1 MNYNFDEII
10 DRRHTNA
17 LNTDGFRGYIFHA
30 GPEKVFAF
38 KDEEFVRMWVADM
51 EFGVA
56 PEILDALRARI
67 DRRIFGYTGLYDDE
81 YYHTFSNWCKDHY
94 DWHFPKEQLCI
105 SPGIIPAL
113 YQLTEMLCT
122 AGEKV
127 LLNTPAYGYFLH
139 AAEYAGVDVL
149 TSPLHKKTD
158 GTFAVDFEDF
168 ERKCA
173 DPACKLV
180 FWCNPHNPTG
190 RMWTE
195 EELRRVAAII
205 EKYNLW
211 VVSDEI
217 HCDLIRCG
225 RRHIPM
231 AKVMDRYPKLI
242 TCMAPT
248 KTFNMAGLAFSNI
261 IIRDPALRAR
271 YQERDKLFGMVNPMS
286 LTAVQAAYAHGG
298 AWHEALKQYLDE
310 NFAFVK
316 AFLAREL
323 PEAVMYIP
331 EATYLAWVDLSRC
344 LPDVADLPDFFANKA
359 GVLLEGGDS
368 LFVGNA
374 QGYVRL
380 NLFQKIDEREVFP
393 QPTRLCLV
401 VQGEVKRDVP
411 RLVSRCQCGGVFLA
425 LLLAYAHGGV
435 LLRLARG
442 EYGGKVIH
450 SASFVLY
457 EEHAVFFPDVGAV
470 HQHQSSKYLVHVIL
484 LLVRPLLFS

>member
-1 MNYNFDEII
+1 MTYNFDEII

-51 EFGVA
+51 EFAVA

-81 YYHTFSNWCKDHY
+81 YYRTFSKWCRDHY
-94 DWHFPKEQLCI
+94 DWSFPKEQLCV

-113 YQLTEMLCT
+113 YQLTETLC
-122 AGEKV
+122 GPDEKV

-139 AAEYAGVDVL
+139 AAEYASVDVL
-149 TSPLHKKTD
+149 TSPLHKKAD
-158 GTFAVDFEDF
+158 GTFEVDYEDF

-195 EELRRVAAII
+195 EELHRVAAII

-271 YQERDKLFGMVNPMS
+271 FQERDKLFGMVNPMS
-286 LTAVQAAYAHGG
+286 LTAAQAAYSRGG

-316 AFLAREL
+316 AFLSQEL

-359 GVLLEGGDS
+359 GVLS
-368 LFVGNA
+368 LRR
-374 QGYVRL
+374 QR
-380 NLFQKIDEREVFP
+380 K
-393 QPTRLCLV
+393 RLCAP
-401 VQGEVKRDVP
+401 ESCDAARDHSDRSGADARCDP
-411 RLVSRCQCGGVFLA
+411 RRAGKALKTKQKARYGQRHIGLFPVFIPTSSTHPGNSRRWPAGRCGRWASATGTDLRA
-425 LLLAYAHGGV
+425 AARSCPAHRPGAAQ
-435 LLRLARG
+435 AR
-442 EYGGKVIH
+442 
-450 SASFVLY
+450 S
-457 EEHAVFFPDVGAV
+457 PPPWD
-470 HQHQSSKYLVHVIL
+470 
-484 LLVRPLLFS
+484 

>member
-1 MNYNFDEII
+1 MTYNFDEII

-81 YYHTFSNWCKDHY
+81 YYHTFSKWCKDHY
-94 DWHFPKEQLCI
+94 DWGFPKEQLCV

-113 YQLTEMLCT
+113 YQLTETLC
-122 AGEKV
+122 GPDEKV

-149 TSPLHKKTD
+149 TSPLHKKAD
-158 GTFAVDFEDF
+158 GSFEVDYEDF

-195 EELRRVAAII
+195 DELRRVAAII

-217 HCDLIRCG
+217 HCDMIRCG

-231 AKVMDRYPKLI
+231 AKVMDSYPKLI

-261 IIRDPALRAR
+261 IIRDPALRAHF
-271 YQERDKLFGMVNPMS
+271 QERDKLFGMVNPMS
-286 LTAVQAAYAHGG
+286 LTAAQAPMRTA
-298 AWHEALKQYLDE
+298 
-310 NFAFVK
+310 
-316 AFLAREL
+316 ARG
-323 PEAVMYIP
+323 MRRSSS
-331 EATYLAWVDLSRC
+331 TWTKTSRLSRRFWPGSC
-344 LPDVADLPDFFANKA
+344 RRRSCTFRRQHIWRGSICRAVCRMWRTCRT
-359 GVLLEGGDS
+359 S
-368 LFVGNA
+368 S
-374 QGYVRL
+374 
-380 NLFQKIDEREVFP
+380 
-393 QPTRLCLV
+393 PTRRACC
-401 VQGEVKRDVP
+401 
-411 RLVSRCQCGGVFLA
+411 SRVGIPS
-425 LLLAYAHGGV
+425 LLATRKGMCA
-435 LLRLARG
+435 
-442 EYGGKVIH
+442 
-450 SASFVLY
+450 
-457 EEHAVFFPDVGAV
+457 
-470 HQHQSSKYLVHVIL
+470 
-484 LLVRPLLFS
+484 